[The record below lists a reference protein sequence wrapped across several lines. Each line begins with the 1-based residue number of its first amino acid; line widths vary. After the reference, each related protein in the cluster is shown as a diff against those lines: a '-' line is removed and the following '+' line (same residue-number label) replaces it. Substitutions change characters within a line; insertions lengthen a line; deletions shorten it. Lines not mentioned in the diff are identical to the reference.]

1 LNIAEEKKNNE
12 DLEIREDPM
21 DNDEQKNNNEVID
34 INNDMVGKVKE
45 KEAINNKFIINED
58 KEEENIIIEE
68 N

>member
-1 LNIAEEKKNNE
+1 
-12 DLEIREDPM
+12 M